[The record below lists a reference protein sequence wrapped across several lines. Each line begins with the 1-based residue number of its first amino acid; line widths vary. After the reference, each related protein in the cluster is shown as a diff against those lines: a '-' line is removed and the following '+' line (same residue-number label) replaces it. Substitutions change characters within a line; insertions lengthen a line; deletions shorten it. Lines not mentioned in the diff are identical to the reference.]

1 MDIPDRHIEF
11 FPRSGMVICNQ
22 IGHRGADANPKICPG
37 FEGPDAYSRYGYD
50 GIPTGQNP

>member
-1 MDIPDRHIEF
+1 
-11 FPRSGMVICNQ
+11 MVICNQ

-37 FEGPDAYSRYGYD
+37 FEGPDAYPRYGYD